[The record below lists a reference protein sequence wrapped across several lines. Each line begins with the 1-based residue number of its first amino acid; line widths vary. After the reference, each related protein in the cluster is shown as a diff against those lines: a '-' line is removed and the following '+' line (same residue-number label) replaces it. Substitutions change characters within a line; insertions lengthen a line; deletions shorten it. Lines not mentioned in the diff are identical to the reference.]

1 MYATSITGINYLVA
15 GKQKQWG
22 YKSYSAD
29 QGFATTGITL
39 PIPFANTTYKVTISS
54 DANKSSSDGSNYVLR
69 DTRKSNGFTLC
80 FVGYGYS
87 YIAVGN

>member
-1 MYATSITGINYLVA
+1 MNIITGLLAVI
-15 GKQKQWG
+15 KQWG

-29 QGFATTGITL
+29 QGFATADITL
-39 PIPFANTTYKVTISS
+39 PITFSNITYKVAISS
-54 DANKSSSDGSNYVLR
+54 DSNKSTSDGSNYVLR
-69 DTRKSNGFTLC
+69 NTRKANGFTLC